1 MIVIKSGDAEGMSFD
16 PISSRVEIG
25 SSHVLDFDS
34 PYTAAFLNG
43 FSKSGAPIFQG
54 STETGIIA
62 YAGQNPTPG
71 MEALPLL
78 YTLQGAQTMTPV
90 DFLTGEHYLLP
101 IANDSGCLNLYYA
114 AAGSA
119 GYMGIV
125 LGDYR
130 AL

>member
-1 MIVIKSGDAEGMSFD
+1 MSVVKLA
-16 PISSRVEIG
+16 I
-25 SSHVLDFDS
+25 DFDS
-34 PYTAAFLNG
+34 AYTKAFLTG
-43 FSKSGAPIFQG
+43 FSKSGAPIFQS

-90 DFLTGEHYLLP
+90 DFSTGEHLSLP
-101 IANDSGCLNLYYA
+101 IAKDSGYLNIYYA
-114 AAGSA
+114 SAGSA